1 MSDVQKELHQLRE
14 KVAEIA
20 NDETKNE
27 KTASL
32 KQEQSL
38 YKAEALRL
46 LGDSDDCR
54 KKIRSLVKQTYALGE
69 PNSLNPAIP
78 QQWIPIHCS
87 RRREDARLDAREAAR
102 CEEGV
107 QFFNAR

>member
-32 KQEQSL
+32 KQEQSM

-78 QQWIPIHCS
+78 HSS